1 MKNIL
6 FLLTLF
12 IIAFSCNTTSEPK
25 SEDTPKIEDIPTA
38 IGIQITNDGVRSSI
52 VVGEMGNTS
61 IWEKYIKAHNDKD
74 LETIL
79 SINATDF
86 KAYLP
91 DGAVIDGSENQMSVL
106 KEWFA
111 NSNPQWATRWM
122 IANAAT
128 DKEGMEQQWLT
139 TGQELT
145 DLVEGEQT
153 TLNHI
158 HDVLFVDG
166 KIKMINVYERAKA
179 IE

>member
-1 MKNIL
+1 MKKLL

-38 IGIQITNDGVRSSI
+38 IGIQITNDGARSSI

>member
-1 MKNIL
+1 MKKLL

-38 IGIQITNDGVRSSI
+38 IGIQITNDGARSSI
-52 VVGEMGNTS
+52 VVGEMENTS

-91 DGAVIDGSENQMSVL
+91 DGAVIDGSENQMSIL

>member
-6 FLLTLF
+6 LLLTLF

-38 IGIQITNDGVRSSI
+38 IGIQITNDGARSSI

-91 DGAVIDGSENQMSVL
+91 DGAVIDGSETHISFL
-106 KEWFA
+106 KKWFA